1 MPAPSLSE
9 TSEPVVAPSQA
20 ATPAQQSP
28 ARWRNHSLR
37 YLAMGPLGIVALLAV
52 LAVLARIPWLQFV
65 GFGYVLAA
73 SGHVAR
79 SGRLRNG
86 ALGLQEFS
94 HLVVLAATALPWL
107 TAGLL
112 IRRLVADSYLIDPSS
127 AARRLALYGGW
138 FTIALIATHLIV
150 GLLRGAAPRNFYQPR
165 QSLKWLIARLRDR
178 SLARVVF
185 NRVAAA
191 SATFHLPLLA
201 WLGGF
206 CFVSSWLWLALP
218 AWLLSHGTMHPEQ
231 AWVGGI
237 LLAAIAFVLPI
248 IQARFAAIPHWTT
261 VFDLSGAWRSFARAP
276 LRWTLAGSIALLLPL
291 PLYALKLYRF
301 PVGLLWM
308 ASGIVV
314 AVTFLIRLVTGWALA
329 GSDPGQRPR
338 SPWIVWP
345 CRAVLLIVATTYAV
359 IVYYMQ
365 YFEWSGA
372 AGLWKQHA
380 FLLPNV
386 F

>member
-1 MPAPSLSE
+1 
-9 TSEPVVAPSQA
+9 
-20 ATPAQQSP
+20 
-28 ARWRNHSLR
+28 
-37 YLAMGPLGIVALLAV
+37 MGPLSIVALLAV

-73 SGHVAR
+73 SGRVAR

-86 ALGLQEFS
+86 APGLQELS
-94 HLVVLAATALPWL
+94 HLVVLAAAALPWL
-107 TAGLL
+107 ATGLL
-112 IRRLVADSYLIDPSS
+112 TRRLAVDSYLIDPSS

-138 FTIALIATHLIV
+138 FTIALIAIHLLV
-150 GLLRGAAPRNFYQPR
+150 GLLRGAAPRNLYQPR
-165 QSLKWLIARLRDR
+165 QNLKWLTTRLRDR
-178 SLARVVF
+178 SLARVLF
-185 NRVAAA
+185 NCVAAA

-206 CFVSSWLWLALP
+206 CFASSWLWLALP
-218 AWLLSHGTMHPEQ
+218 AWLLSNGTIHPEQ
-231 AWVGGI
+231 AWAGGI
-237 LLAAIAFVLPI
+237 MLAAIAFVLPI
-248 IQARFAAIPHWTT
+248 MQARFAAFPRWTT
-261 VFDLSGAWRSFARAP
+261 VFDLAGAWRCFACAP
-276 LRWTLAGSIALLLPL
+276 LRWTLACSIALLLPL

-308 ASGIVV
+308 ASAIVV
-314 AVTFLIRLVTGWALA
+314 GVTFLIRLITGWALA
-329 GSDPGQRPR
+329 GSHSGQRPR

-345 CRAVLLIVATTYAV
+345 CRAVLLVVATTYAA
-359 IVYYMQ
+359 IVYYLQ
-365 YFEWSGA
+365 YVEWSGA